1 MSAIEILV
9 LLLVIIEFLKL
20 MLLLFYFTGR
30 LTNSNGRS
38 PYREQHGTA
47 TDTGGEGFLQRFHV
61 LLGEMNAMNEMMEEH
76 PEIRDIVKS
85 SNLRQKAKNNLRKQR
100 MDID

>member
-47 TDTGGEGFLQRFHV
+47 TDTGGEGFLLRFHM
-61 LLGEMNAMNEMMEEH
+61 LLSEMNTMNEMMEEY
-76 PEIRDIVKS
+76 PAIRDIINS
-85 SNLRQKAKNNLRKQR
+85 SNLRQAVKNNLRKQR